1 MENNLLKKSQRL
13 VYLKL
18 SLVSMIWGGTF
29 VAGRHIS
36 SSIPPLMSA
45 SFRFLI
51 ASIILT
57 FFLLFFAEGFKKIN
71 FKQFLII
78 TALGF
83 FGVYTYNTLFF
94 YGLNYIDASRAS
106 LIVASNP
113 PVMALFGYIFYK
125 EKISGLKFLG
135 IILCVLGASI
145 VIFGRSPQIFLNQS
159 QNHWLGDVLIFGC
172 VLSWAAYSIFGKKI
186 VNEIGPLY
194 VVTYSIYAGTIML
207 FITAIFNNQMQLNTI
222 SHLSFDSII
231 SLLYLGALGSAL
243 GFIWYYDGIRKI
255 GATRAS
261 VFIALNPLTAV
272 FLGVLLL
279 HEKISFSIL
288 IGGALIIIGIILCN
302 KIIEKKSKICHK
314 Y

>member
-13 VYLKL
+13 IYIKL

-29 VAGRHIS
+29 VAGRYIS

-51 ASIILT
+51 ASVILT
-57 FFLLFFAEGFKKIN
+57 FFLIFFTDGFKKIDIR
-71 FKQFLII
+71 QLLTI

-83 FGVYTYNTLFF
+83 CGVYTYNALFF

-113 PVMALFGYIFYK
+113 PVMALLGYLFYK
-125 EKISGLKFLG
+125 EKISWLKFIG

-145 VIFGRSPQIFLNQS
+145 VIFGKSPDLLLNQR
-159 QNHWLGDVLIFGC
+159 QLFWLGDILIFGC
-172 VLSWAAYSIFGKKI
+172 VLSWAAYSIFCKKI

-194 VVTYSIYAGTIML
+194 TVTYSIYAGTVML
-207 FITAIFNNQMQLNTI
+207 FITALLMKQINFNILSQLTF
-222 SHLSFDSII
+222 SSVI
-231 SLLYLGALGSAL
+231 SLFYLGALGSAL
-243 GFIWYYDGIRKI
+243 GFIWYYDGIQKI

-272 FLGVLLL
+272 LLGALVL
-279 HEKISFSIL
+279 HEKLSFSTL
-288 IGGALIIIGIILCN
+288 IGGALIIVGIILCN
-302 KIIEKKSKICHK
+302 KVIVKKI
-314 Y
+314 